1 MQDMSTIQAMG
12 AFAQV
17 VEDASALPLDQ
28 QESLIEILRSRRNEQ
43 RRRELLADV
52 LESRSDFERGH
63 FRSGTVKELMK
74 EIME

>member
-1 MQDMSTIQAMG
+1 MSTIQAMG

-17 VEDASALPLDQ
+17 VEDASALPLDE
-28 QESLIEILRSRRNEQ
+28 QESLIQILRSRRIEQ

-52 LESRSDFERGH
+52 LESEDDFARGLC
-63 FRSGTVKELMK
+63 RPATVEEIMK

>member
-1 MQDMSTIQAMG
+1 MSTIQVMG

-43 RRRELLADV
+43 LREALAVRIQCALKDSI
-52 LESRSDFERGH
+52 ESSRSMTSWQRLK
-63 FRSGTVKELMK
+63 S
-74 EIME
+74 

>member
-1 MQDMSTIQAMG
+1 MSTIQAMG

-28 QESLIEILRSRRNEQ
+28 QESLIEILRSRRIEQ

-52 LESRSDFERGH
+52 LESRSDFARGVC
-63 FRSGTVKELMK
+63 RPATVKEIMK